1 MIERHKVRGRKI
13 VCVRVYVCVCVG
25 GCVFVFVYIDRPSV
39 SIASCNE
46 SGCVTRIINDSL
58 IVTRAISNYV
68 LFHLFMSRF
77 IKIVRKYI
85 RVERFKTRPE
95 SDDHGPK
102 IV

>member
-13 VCVRVYVCVCVG
+13 VCVRVYVCVCVC

-58 IVTRAISNYV
+58 IVTRTNYV

-95 SDDHGPK
+95 SGDHGPK